1 MSAKPA
7 SLAGAAP
14 QPDEA
19 AAPASD
25 AGPLLLHA
33 TGVAFGPDNGLALIG
48 PAGAGKSSLA
58 LALIDAGAQLVGDD
72 RLHVFARGDTLFARP
87 PRGIAGLVEQRGLGV
102 LRLGFL
108 RLTRLRLIIDMG
120 EPESRRLPDPEERS
134 LCGIKL
140 PCLRAPVTGSAALAT
155 FPFAVR
161 QYMCGSVMAG

>member
-7 SLAGAAP
+7 SAPRPGKGAAP
-14 QPDEA
+14 AEN
-19 AAPASD
+19 
-25 AGPLLLHA
+25 AGPVLLHA
-33 TGVAFGPDNGLALIG
+33 TGVAFGPDNGLALVG
-48 PAGAGKSSLA
+48 PAGAGKSSMA
-58 LALIDAGAQLVGDD
+58 LALIEAGAQLVGDD

-87 PRGIAGLVEQRGLGV
+87 PRSIAGLVEQRGLGL

-108 RLTRLRLIIDMG
+108 RLARLRLIIDMS
-120 EPESRRLPDPEERS
+120 EPENRRLPNPGERS

-140 PCLRAPVTGSAALAT
+140 PCLRAPVTGSVALAT